1 MEGILEAITALMAL
15 ITKALPDDELK
26 RERLKLRYPLLYQN
40 IKVRQL
46 KKARRFIKQTGV
58 NPEDFVKY
66 VNGDTTMV
74 NLLTD
79 KNENNGD

>member
-1 MEGILEAITALMAL
+1 MEGILEAITALLVL

-46 KKARRFIKQTGV
+46 KRARRFIKQTGI
-58 NPEDFVKY
+58 NPDDFAKY
-66 VNGDTTMV
+66 VNGDTTMAK
-74 NLLTD
+74 LLTD
-79 KNENNGD
+79 KTENNGN